1 MIDDLVRHRPARRF
15 HTPYAV
21 CHISYFIPPVAYGIC
36 AFLLFGLLSIHTQAQ
51 VPNAVTVPNPVEL
64 PNPPRRPVQLVG
76 SAITIDQAVD
86 WFFKQNPEV
95 RSARE
100 KLERAR
106 ASNTLATEVPDAAI
120 IKAELELADIA
131 RRGLLEL
138 KTSFYQ
144 AVLARLL
151 IYEAQENLTYL
162 DNYINRMQA
171 RYEEAVAPESEVTK
185 WRLERARVTD
195 AIAEAKLAERLARIK
210 FFLLLGKANSTLY
223 GELLIYFDEAPA
235 APMKF
240 TVEELV
246 EIGLRER
253 PDLRTAE
260 SLKRLAPKAGVAGK
274 KHPTENT
281 FDPQPTKVEVAI
293 IRNRIFA
300 EIESAYATAETHRER
315 AVAIKSQQITQ
326 SEYLRGVAA
335 SYYNE
340 NEAPLVALL
349 EAQRTRWEVRREYQH
364 ALCAYYTSLAELE
377 AAVGKQLK
385 EVKP

>member
-1 MIDDLVRHRPARRF
+1 ME
-15 HTPYAV
+15 Y
-21 CHISYFIPPVAYGIC
+21 
-36 AFLLFGLLSIHTQAQ
+36 SIT
-51 VPNAVTVPNPVEL
+51 L
-64 PNPPRRPVQLVG
+64 
-76 SAITIDQAVD
+76 DKAVD
-86 WFFKQNPEV
+86 WFFKQNPEI
-95 RSARE
+95 RSARG

-106 ASNTLATEVPDAAI
+106 ASNAPATEVPDATV
-120 IKAELELADIA
+120 IKAELELADA
-131 RRGLLEL
+131 TRRGLLEL

-151 IYEAQENLTYL
+151 IYEAEENLTYL

-171 RYEEAVAPESEVTK
+171 RYEEAIAPESEVTK

-210 FFLLLGKANSTLY
+210 FFLLLGKADSTIHGILFN
-223 GELLIYFDEAPA
+223 YFDEAPA

-240 TVEELV
+240 TVKDLV

-253 PDLRTAE
+253 LDARAAE
-260 SLKRLAPKAGVAGK
+260 SLARLAPKTNGAGK
-274 KHPTENT
+274 KPSSENSI
-281 FDPQPTKVEVAI
+281 DRQPANAEAAM

-300 EIESAYATAETHRER
+300 EIESAYAATETYRER
-315 AVAIKSQQITQ
+315 AAAIKSQQVVQ

-340 NEAPLVALL
+340 NEAPLIMLL
-349 EAQRTRWEVRREYQH
+349 EAQRTRWAVRQDYQR

-385 EVKP
+385 EVIHEW

>member
-1 MIDDLVRHRPARRF
+1 M
-15 HTPYAV
+15 
-21 CHISYFIPPVAYGIC
+21 AYGIC
-36 AFLLFGLLSIHTQAQ
+36 VLLFFCLLPVQTRGQ
-51 VPNAVTVPNPVEL
+51 VPNAVTIPNPVEL
-64 PNPPRRPVQLVG
+64 PNPPRRPTQLVG
-76 SAITIDQAVD
+76 YAITLDQAVD
-86 WFFKQNPEV
+86 WFFKQNPEI

-100 KLERAR
+100 KLEHAR

-120 IKAELELADIA
+120 IRAELELADVT

-210 FFLLLGKANSTLY
+210 FFLLLGKANSTIH
-223 GELLIYFDEAPA
+223 GELLNYFDEAPA

-240 TVEELV
+240 AVEELV

-253 PDLRTAE
+253 PDLRAAE
-260 SLKRLAPKAGVAGK
+260 SLARLEPKTYGSGK
-274 KHPTENT
+274 KQPTENT
-281 FDPQPTKVEVAI
+281 SGPQPVKVEAAV

-300 EIESAYATAETHRER
+300 EIESAYAAAETHRER
-315 AVAIKSQQITQ
+315 AVTIKAQQIAQ

-340 NEAPLVALL
+340 NEAPLLALL
-349 EAQRTRWEVRREYQH
+349 EAQRTRWDVRREYQR

-377 AAVGKQLK
+377 AAVGKLLK
-385 EVKP
+385 EIKP

>member
-1 MIDDLVRHRPARRF
+1 MWSEAMYELVRHRPARRF

-21 CHISYFIPPVAYGIC
+21 CHISYFISHVAYGIC
-36 AFLLFGLLSIHTQAQ
+36 AILLPGLLSIHTQAQ

-64 PNPPRRPVQLVG
+64 PNPPRRPIQLVG
-76 SAITIDQAVD
+76 YAITLDQAVD

-95 RSARE
+95 RSARQ
-100 KLERAR
+100 KLEC
-106 ASNTLATEVPDAAI
+106 ASASDTLATEVPDAAL
-120 IKAELELADIA
+120 IKAELELADVM

-210 FFLLLGKANSTLY
+210 FFLLLGKTNSTIY

-253 PDLRTAE
+253 PDLRAAE
-260 SLKRLAPKAGVAGK
+260 SLARLASKASGASK
-274 KHPTENT
+274 KHPSENT
-281 FDPQPTKVEVAI
+281 FDQQPVVLQK
-293 IRNRIFA
+293 
-300 EIESAYATAETHRER
+300 
-315 AVAIKSQQITQ
+315 
-326 SEYLRGVAA
+326 
-335 SYYNE
+335 
-340 NEAPLVALL
+340 
-349 EAQRTRWEVRREYQH
+349 W
-364 ALCAYYTSLAELE
+364 
-377 AAVGKQLK
+377 VGT
-385 EVKP
+385 

>member
-1 MIDDLVRHRPARRF
+1 MYELVRHRPARRF

-21 CHISYFIPPVAYGIC
+21 CHISYFISHVAYGIC
-36 AFLLFGLLSIHTQAQ
+36 AILLPGLLSIHTQAQ

-76 SAITIDQAVD
+76 YAITLDQAVD

-106 ASNTLATEVPDAAI
+106 ASNTLATEVPDAAF
-120 IKAELELADIA
+120 IKAELELDDVM

-185 WRLERARVTD
+185 WRLERARVID

-210 FFLLLGKANSTLY
+210 FFLLLGKANSTIY

-253 PDLRTAE
+253 PDLRAVE
-260 SLKRLAPKAGVAGK
+260 SLARLASKASGASE
-274 KHPTENT
+274 KHPSENT
-281 FDPQPTKVEVAI
+281 FDQQPAKVEAAV
-293 IRNRIFA
+293 IRNQIFA
-300 EIESAYATAETHRER
+300 EIESAYAAAETHRER
-315 AVAIKSQQITQ
+315 AVTIKAQQIAQ

-349 EAQRTRWEVRREYQH
+349 EAQRTRWDVRREYQR

-377 AAVGKQLK
+377 ATVGKLLK
-385 EVKP
+385 EIKP

>member
-1 MIDDLVRHRPARRF
+1 MP
-15 HTPYAV
+15 
-21 CHISYFIPPVAYGIC
+21 YFIFHLAFGIC
-36 AFLLFGLLSIHTQAQ
+36 VLCCLISIQTQAQ
-51 VPNAVTVPNPVEL
+51 VPNAVTIPSPVEL
-64 PNPPRRPVQLVG
+64 PSLPRHRPVQLMEY
-76 SAITIDQAVD
+76 SITLDKAAE
-86 WFFKQNPEV
+86 WFFKQNLEI

-106 ASNTLATEVPDAAI
+106 ASNALATEASDAAI
-120 IKAELELADIA
+120 IKAELELADVT

-144 AVLARLL
+144 AALAWLL
-151 IYEAQENLTYL
+151 IYEAEENLTYL

-171 RYEEAVAPESEVTK
+171 RYEEAITPESEVTK

-210 FFLLLGKANSTLY
+210 FFLLLGKADSTIY
-223 GELLIYFDEAPA
+223 GALFNYFDEVPA

-240 TVEELV
+240 TVKDLV

-253 PDLRTAE
+253 LDLRAAE
-260 SLKRLAPKAGVAGK
+260 ALAQLTSKSNETVK
-274 KHPTENT
+274 KPSSENSIEE
-281 FDPQPTKVEVAI
+281 QPANVEAAM
-293 IRNRIFA
+293 IRNRIFV
-300 EIESAYATAETHRER
+300 EIESAYAAAETYRER
-315 AVAIKSQQITQ
+315 AVAIKAQQIAQ

-340 NEAPLVALL
+340 NEAPIITLL
-349 EAQRTRWEVRREYQH
+349 EAQRTRWAVRQEYQR
-364 ALCAYYTSLAELE
+364 ALCAYYTSLAEIE

-385 EVKP
+385 EVIHE

>member
-1 MIDDLVRHRPARRF
+1 
-15 HTPYAV
+15 
-21 CHISYFIPPVAYGIC
+21 
-36 AFLLFGLLSIHTQAQ
+36 
-51 VPNAVTVPNPVEL
+51 VEL
-64 PNPPRRPVQLVG
+64 PNPPRRPIQLVG
-76 SAITIDQAVD
+76 YAITLDQAVD

-100 KLERAR
+100 KLERAS
-106 ASNTLATEVPDAAI
+106 ASNTLATEVPDAAL
-120 IKAELELADIA
+120 IKAELELADVM

-210 FFLLLGKANSTLY
+210 FFLLLGKTNSTIY

-253 PDLRTAE
+253 PDLRAAE
-260 SLKRLAPKAGVAGK
+260 SLARLASKASGASK
-274 KHPTENT
+274 KHCASP
-281 FDPQPTKVEVAI
+281 KLRLAC
-293 IRNRIFA
+293 IFNNF
-300 EIESAYATAETHRER
+300 
-315 AVAIKSQQITQ
+315 IKLLAARSGDVVRRLPR
-326 SEYLRGVAA
+326 SRLPLPNPAAA
-335 SYYNE
+335 SLS
-340 NEAPLVALL
+340 APA
-349 EAQRTRWEVRREYQH
+349 H
-364 ALCAYYTSLAELE
+364 PYTKINVFWNGDS
-377 AAVGKQLK
+377 KRCNFS
-385 EVKP
+385 

>member
-1 MIDDLVRHRPARRF
+1 MNGLIRHRPARRF
-15 HTPYAV
+15 HPPYVV
-21 CHISYFIPPVAYGIC
+21 CHLSYFISYVAYGIC
-36 AFLLFGLLSIHTQAQ
+36 AFLLLGLLSIHTQAQ

-76 SAITIDQAVD
+76 YAITLDQAVD
-86 WFFKQNPEV
+86 WFFKQNPEI

-100 KLERAR
+100 KLEHAR
-106 ASNTLATEVPDAAI
+106 ASNTFATEVPDAAI
-120 IKAELELADIA
+120 IKAELELADVA

-171 RYEEAVAPESEVTK
+171 RYEEAVAPESEVAK
-185 WRLERARVTD
+185 WRLERARATD

-210 FFLLLGKANSTLY
+210 FFLLLGKANSTIY
-223 GELLIYFDEAPA
+223 GELLIYFEEAPA

-253 PDLRTAE
+253 LDLRPAE
-260 SLKRLAPKAGVAGK
+260 SLARPAPKASGAGK
-274 KHPTENT
+274 RRPSENT
-281 FDPQPTKVEVAI
+281 PDVHPPKAGAAV

-300 EIESAYATAETHRER
+300 EIESAYVAAETHRER
-315 AVAIKSQQITQ
+315 AVAIKSQQIAQ

-349 EAQRTRWEVRREYQH
+349 EAQRTRWEVRRDYQR

-377 AAVGKQLK
+377 AAVGKQLN
-385 EVKP
+385 EVTP

>member
-1 MIDDLVRHRPARRF
+1 MGELLQESFPQNRDRLR
-15 HTPYAV
+15 TPYT
-21 CHISYFIPPVAYGIC
+21 IC
-36 AFLLFGLLSIHTQAQ
+36 VLVFLCLATAQIRAQ

-76 SAITIDQAVD
+76 YAITLDQAVD
-86 WFFKQNPEV
+86 WFFKQNLEAHV
-95 RSARE
+95 ARE

-106 ASNTLATEVPDAAI
+106 SSDTPATEIPDAALV
-120 IKAELELADIA
+120 KAELELSDVT

-138 KTSFYQ
+138 KASYHQ

-195 AIAEAKLAERLARIK
+195 AISETKLAERLARIK
-210 FFLLLGKANSTLY
+210 FFRLLGKADSTIH
-223 GELLIYFDEAPA
+223 GELLIYFEEAST
-235 APMKF
+235 APMKS
-240 TVEELV
+240 TIEELV
-246 EIGLRER
+246 GAGLRWR
-253 PDLRTAE
+253 SDLRAAASE
-260 SLKRLAPKAGVAGK
+260 IEAMM
-274 KHPTENT
+274 
-281 FDPQPTKVEVAI
+281 
-293 IRNRIFA
+293 IRYRIFA
-300 EIESAYATAETHRER
+300 EIESAYAAVETHRER
-315 AVAIKSQQITQ
+315 AVAIKSQQIAQ

-340 NEAPLVALL
+340 NEAPLLALL
-349 EAQRTRWEVRREYQH
+349 EAQRTRWEVRREYQR
-364 ALCAYYTSLAELE
+364 ALCAYHTSLAELE
-377 AAVGKQLK
+377 AAVGRQLK

>member
-1 MIDDLVRHRPARRF
+1 MDGWVRYRPAGRF

-21 CHISYFIPPVAYGIC
+21 CHISYFISQVAYGIC
-36 AFLLFGLLSIHTQAQ
+36 LLLIFCILSMNTRAQ
-51 VPNAVTVPNPVEL
+51 VPDAVKIPNPVEL
-64 PNPPRRPVQLVG
+64 PNPSRRPIQFAGYAFTL
-76 SAITIDQAVD
+76 DQAVD
-86 WFFKQNPEV
+86 WFFKQNPEI

-100 KLERAR
+100 KLERMYIFNAQGK
-106 ASNTLATEVPDAAI
+106 VPEAAI
-120 IKAELELADIA
+120 IRAELELADVT
-131 RRGLLEL
+131 RRGLFEL

-151 IYEAQENLTYL
+151 IYEAEENLTYL

-195 AIAEAKLAERLARIK
+195 AIAEAKLAERQARIK
-210 FFLLLGKANSTLY
+210 FFLLLGYAGSTNQGALR
-223 GELLIYFDEAPA
+223 IYFDEAPTT
-235 APMKF
+235 PMKF
-240 TVEELV
+240 TVEDIV

-253 PDLRTAE
+253 LDLHVAE
-260 SLKRLAPKAGVAGK
+260 SLARLAKRAPGK
-274 KHPTENT
+274 KPATENMS
-281 FDPQPTKVEVAI
+281 DPYPEKVEAAM

-300 EIESAYATAETHRER
+300 EIESAYAAAEAHRER
-315 AVAIKSQQITQ
+315 AVAIKSQQIAQ

-349 EAQRTRWEVRREYQH
+349 EAQRTRWEVRREYRR

-385 EVKP
+385 EIKP

>member
-1 MIDDLVRHRPARRF
+1 MK
-15 HTPYAV
+15 
-21 CHISYFIPPVAYGIC
+21 YGIC
-36 AFLLFGLLSIHTQAQ
+36 ALLFLFFLSVQTRAQ
-51 VPNAVTVPNPVEL
+51 VPNAVTIPNPVEL
-64 PNPPRRPVQLVG
+64 PNLPRRPVQLAG
-76 SAITIDQAVD
+76 YAITLDQAVD
-86 WFFKQNPEV
+86 WFFKQNPEIL
-95 RSARE
+95 SARE

-106 ASNTLATEVPDAAI
+106 ASNTLAAEAPDAAI
-120 IKAELELADIA
+120 IKAELELADVT

-162 DNYINRMQA
+162 DNYFNRMQA
-171 RYEEAVAPESEVTK
+171 RYEEAVAPESEVAK

-223 GELLIYFDEAPA
+223 GELLIYFDEATA

-246 EIGLRER
+246 EIGMRER
-253 PDLRTAE
+253 PDLRAAE
-260 SLKRLAPKAGVAGK
+260 SLERLSPKASVAGK
-274 KHPTENT
+274 KHLSENT
-281 FDPQPTKVEVAI
+281 SDPQPTKVKAAM

-300 EIESAYATAETHRER
+300 EIESAYAAAETHRER

-385 EVKP
+385 EVEP

>member
-1 MIDDLVRHRPARRF
+1 
-15 HTPYAV
+15 
-21 CHISYFIPPVAYGIC
+21 VAYGIC
-36 AFLLFGLLSIHTQAQ
+36 AILSLGLLSIHTQAQ
-51 VPNAVTVPNPVEL
+51 IRNAVTVPNPVEL

-76 SAITIDQAVD
+76 YAIMLDQAVD
-86 WFFKQNPEV
+86 WFFEQNPEV
-95 RSARE
+95 LSARE
-100 KLERAR
+100 KLERAS
-106 ASNTLATEVPDAAI
+106 ASNTLATEVPDAAL
-120 IKAELELADIA
+120 IKAELELADVM

-185 WRLERARVTD
+185 WRLERARVID

-210 FFLLLGKANSTLY
+210 FFLLLGKANSTIY
-223 GELLIYFDEAPA
+223 GELLIYFDDAPA

-253 PDLRTAE
+253 PDLRAAE
-260 SLKRLAPKAGVAGK
+260 SLARLASKASGAGK
-274 KHPTENT
+274 KHPSENT
-281 FDPQPTKVEVAI
+281 FDQQPAKVEAAV
-293 IRNRIFA
+293 IRNQIFA
-300 EIESAYATAETHRER
+300 EIESAYAAVETHRGR
-315 AVAIKSQQITQ
+315 AVTIKAQQIAQ

-349 EAQRTRWEVRREYQH
+349 EAQRTRWDVRREYQR

-377 AAVGKQLK
+377 AAVGKLLK
-385 EVKP
+385 EIKP